1 MPLFSTFGGASGRRF
16 GLTSSTRFQ
25 ISGGTRTEQIVG
37 GLPYT
42 YFTFTS
48 PGTLTVTGGGS
59 VTGTVLVVRAGA
71 AGVSTGPNA
80 GGNGGAGGAVVET
93 TRSFREGSHAV
104 VRGAAPAGSSSLTI
118 PYGTPV
124 AVSASGAS
132 GGSTY
137 GAPGANGTTS
147 TTFFSNPIAYGGG
160 GGAGGAPGSYGGN
173 PAAGTGGTGGAG
185 GGGAGGN
192 SFVINL
198 PSPSWPLINP
208 PFTNP
213 SNDPGINYFY
223 GFPGSPGGSNT
234 GGGGGGGAFYIHT
247 DPTYPAPVGGAG
259 GTGIVVVR
267 FRTTDVAPL

>member
-25 ISGGTRTEQIVG
+25 ISGGTRTEQTVS

-59 VTGTVLVVRAGA
+59 VTGTVLVVRAGV
-71 AGVSTGPNA
+71 AGSSTGPNA
-80 GGNGGAGGAVVET
+80 GGGGGAGGAVVET

-124 AVSASGAS
+124 AASASGAS

-137 GAPGANGTTS
+137 GAPGSNGTTT
-147 TTFFSNPIAYGGG
+147 TTFFSNPITYGGG
-160 GGAGGAPGSYGGN
+160 GGAGGAPGAYGGN
-173 PAAGTGGTGGAG
+173 PAGGTGGTGGFG

-192 SFVINL
+192 SFIINV
-198 PSPSWPLINP
+198 PNPAWPLTGIP
-208 PFTNP
+208 GP
-213 SNDPGINYFY
+213 DPGNNFFY
-223 GFPGSPGGSNT
+223 GFPGSPGGTNT
-234 GGGGGGGAFYIHT
+234 GGGGGGGAFYIHAN
-247 DPTYPAPVGGAG
+247 PTYPAPVSGAG
-259 GTGIVVVR
+259 GSGIVVVR
-267 FRTTDVAPL
+267 FRTTDVVPL